1 MNHKRLIPILAA
13 VLAVLMLA
21 GCGIGRESVQDN
33 STPEGLQTF
42 GVAVNPSAQPSMA
55 QEVSPNVTMPDGSTG
70 GEPGQ
75 NDQGENG
82 GTTSPSP
89 SQSGNNGG
97 NGNGGNGGNNGGNG
111 GNNGG
116 NGGNNGGGTTP
127 TVSPST
133 SPAVSPPQPASTATY
148 DEVMEYVGKQL
159 SELIDKRGY
168 PVRSD
173 YDYVDEKEPS
183 QGEIGT
189 LYFSG
194 GFTVTTLRNSDGEVI
209 TGISQKD
216 E

>member
-21 GCGIGRESVQDN
+21 GCGVGGESVQDN

-42 GVAVNPSAQPSMA
+42 GVAVDPSAQPSMA
-55 QEVSPNVTMPDGSTG
+55 QAVSPNVTMPDGSTG

-75 NDQGENG
+75 NDNGETG

-97 NGNGGNGGNNGGNG
+97 NGNGNGNGGNNGGNN
-111 GNNGG
+111 GN
-116 NGGNNGGGTTP
+116 NGGNNGGTTP
-127 TVSPST
+127 TTAPSA

-148 DEVMEYVGKQL
+148 DEVMQYVGKQL
-159 SELIDKRGY
+159 SELIDKLGY

-173 YDYVDEKEPS
+173 YDYVDEKDPS

-209 TGISQKD
+209 TGISQDD